1 MKKYLSTLLAFLTI
15 NTPIAHATPID
26 MRPDTPIA
34 FGFKTDW
41 LAIKSDSPEAVLAKL
56 PLKNVQIANWQ
67 SGFQA
72 IGETDYKSSLQPV
85 FVSPSIHG
93 WVFVV
98 SHLSL
103 PTPNQ
108 TESFHAL
115 MQPLLDEFQTVQ
127 YFGTYRVNDY
137 IAWAK
142 AENGQ
147 WQRRFV
153 TAEGR
158 ILENFGD
165 QTAAEKSLGLLDI
178 RAEEELEQDDIFQ
191 QWIQSC
197 DEETPTQLAALWSV
211 NPLELEQMNLAPS
224 TGWLGY
230 IQSSEQ

>member
-1 MKKYLSTLLAFLTI
+1 M
-15 NTPIAHATPID
+15 PID
-26 MRPDTPIA
+26 RQPDTPIA

-41 LAIKSDSPEAVLAKL
+41 LAIKSDSPKAVLAKL

-85 FVSPSIHG
+85 FVSPSIRG

-98 SHLSL
+98 SYLSL
-103 PTPNQ
+103 PTPTQ

-127 YFGTYRVNDY
+127 YFGTYRVSDY

-147 WQRRFV
+147 WQRRFA

-158 ILENFGD
+158 ILENFGK
-165 QTAAEKSLGLLDI
+165 QTTEEKSLGLLDI
-178 RAEEELEQDDIFQ
+178 RTEEELEQDDIFQ

-197 DEETPTQLAALWSV
+197 DEETPAQLAALWSV
-211 NPLELEQMNLAPS
+211 NPLELEQMNLVPS

-230 IQSSEQ
+230 IQSNNQ